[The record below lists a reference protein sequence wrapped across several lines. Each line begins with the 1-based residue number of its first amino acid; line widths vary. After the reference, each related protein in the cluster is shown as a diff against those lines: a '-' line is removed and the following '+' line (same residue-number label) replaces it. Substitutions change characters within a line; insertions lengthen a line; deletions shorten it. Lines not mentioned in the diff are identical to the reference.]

1 MDITPGRNPQD
12 WAAFNSRFRLLL
24 SPLISS
30 LCFLVV
36 VLGSVYG
43 MKKMLEPQ
51 FPGIGLWVAVVIA
64 FVVQRLNG
72 VSVHFSTRM
81 IAAAFLPRAEKQS
94 LENQRVAGVDI
105 TIGIL
110 CLCLTAGICTVD
122 FIVNREGNH
131 EAVERMTVKPEEKV
145 VDTAPHDKVLNLAEK
160 ARNAEKAADD
170 SVPASWSTKVDA
182 EMNMEKRRLE
192 SRKKRL
198 AGVGVNWAQVETR

>member
-81 IAAAFLPRAEKQS
+81 IAA
-94 LENQRVAGVDI
+94 
-105 TIGIL
+105 
-110 CLCLTAGICTVD
+110 
-122 FIVNREGNH
+122 
-131 EAVERMTVKPEEKV
+131 
-145 VDTAPHDKVLNLAEK
+145 
-160 ARNAEKAADD
+160 
-170 SVPASWSTKVDA
+170 
-182 EMNMEKRRLE
+182 
-192 SRKKRL
+192 
-198 AGVGVNWAQVETR
+198 